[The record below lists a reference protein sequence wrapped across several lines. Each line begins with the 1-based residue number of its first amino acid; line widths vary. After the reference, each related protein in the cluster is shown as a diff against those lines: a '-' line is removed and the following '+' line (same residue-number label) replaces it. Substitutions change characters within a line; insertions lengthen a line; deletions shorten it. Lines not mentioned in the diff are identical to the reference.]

1 MPISS
6 AARSKHR
13 RKSVAAPTRWRG
25 ATLSWK
31 NVRRCSPDAE
41 KGSCD
46 MKIDNVAD
54 LIAETLAQAGVKRIF
69 GVVGDSLNGLT
80 DALRTRKTIDWIH
93 VRHEEAAAF
102 ADSGEAQITGQ
113 LAVCAGSCGPGNLHL
128 INGLYDAQRTRTPVL
143 AIAAHIPSSEIG
155 SGYFQETHPQNLFR
169 ECSVYCELISDP
181 TQMPFV
187 LENAIRAALGERGV
201 AVIVIPGDVAL
212 KAAPKRALPPA
223 IGLVPP
229 KPVVRP
235 AEPELEALAA
245 LLNGAARVTLFCGRG
260 CAGAHI
266 ELMRLAETLQSPIVH
281 ALGGKE
287 HVEYDNPYDVGLT
300 GFIGFSSGYA
310 AMHACD
316 VLLMLGTDFHYKQFL
331 PTDAKIAQV
340 DIRPENLGRRC
351 KVDLGLVGDV
361 GTTIAALLPKLKAKT
376 ERKHL
381 DDSLAH
387 YKKARA
393 GLDELAQG
401 TPGQKPIHPQ
411 YLARLLSEQASKD
424 AVFTA
429 DVGTPT
435 IWAARYLA
443 MNGRRRLIG
452 SWVHGSMANAMAHAI
467 GAQASQKG
475 RQVIS
480 MSGDGGFAM
489 LMGDLI
495 TLTQMKLPVKV
506 VIFNNGVLGFVA
518 MEMKASGFIE
528 TGVDLQNPDFAA
540 MARAMGIHAIRVEDP
555 GDLPKAIRDVLSH
568 DGPAVLDVVT
578 ATQELSMPPTITA
591 EQIKGFSVWVL
602 RAVMSGRG
610 DEVLDLAK
618 TNLLS
623 R

>member
-1 MPISS
+1 MPI
-6 AARSKHR
+6 
-13 RKSVAAPTRWRG
+13 
-25 ATLSWK
+25 
-31 NVRRCSPDAE
+31 E
-41 KGSCD
+41 
-46 MKIDNVAD
+46 NVAD
-54 LIAETLAQAGVKRIF
+54 LIAETLIQAGVKRVF

-80 DALRTRKTIDWIH
+80 EAMRKRSAIDWVH
-93 VRHEEAAAF
+93 VRHEEVAAF
-102 ADSGEAQITGQ
+102 AAAGESQITGG

-128 INGLYDAQRTRTPVL
+128 INGLFDAHRSRTPVL
-143 AIAAHIPSSEIG
+143 AIAAQIPSGEIG
-155 SGYFQETHPQNLFR
+155 GGYFQETHPQDLFR
-169 ECSVYCELISDP
+169 ECSHYCELVSDTAQLP
-181 TQMPFV
+181 YV
-187 LENAIRAALGERGV
+187 LENAIRAAVGRRGV
-201 AVIVIPGDVAL
+201 AVVVLPGDVAL
-212 KAAPKRALPPA
+212 RPAPKRGISPGLLPVAP
-223 IGLVPP
+223 I
-229 KPVVRP
+229 VRP
-235 AEPELEALAA
+235 AESELMALAE
-245 LLNGAARVTLFCGRG
+245 LLNGAKRVTLFCGRG
-260 CAGAHI
+260 CAGVHDS
-266 ELMRLAETLQSPIVH
+266 LMRLAEALKSPIVH

-287 HVEYDNPYDVGLT
+287 HVEFDNPYDVGMT

-316 VLLMLGTDFHYKQFL
+316 VLLMLGTDFPYKQFL
-331 PTDAKIAQV
+331 PSDAKIAQV

-351 KVDLGLVGDV
+351 KLDLGIVGDV
-361 GTTIAALLPKLKAKT
+361 GATIEALLPKLTAKS

-381 DDSLAH
+381 DASVAH

-393 GLDELAQG
+393 GLDELARG
-401 TPGQKPIHPQ
+401 TPGSKPIHPQ
-411 YLARLLSEQASKD
+411 YLARLLSEQASDD

-443 MNGRRRLIG
+443 MNGRRRLVG

-467 GAQASQKG
+467 GVQASQPA

-518 MEMKASGFIE
+518 LEMKASGFIE
-528 TGVDLQNPDFAA
+528 TGTDLQNPDFAA

-555 GDLPKAIRDVLSH
+555 GELAAAIGDVLSH

-578 ATQELSMPPTITA
+578 AKQELSMPPTITA
-591 EQIKGFSVWVL
+591 EQVKGFSLWVL